1 MRIQPSVSI
10 RIAAFAASTDLIP
23 YGVQYEEK
31 EHIMKHTFTLS
42 SLVVA
47 GLLAS
52 APVFGVDQWV
62 DAEAEGGVS
71 RDMERSGYVGTSLS
85 DTRSRI
91 YVFGAPNSAF
101 PNPDIDETGFVIG
114 TSDPKKGEDELYGSI
129 LYDVGTLE

>member
-1 MRIQPSVSI
+1 
-10 RIAAFAASTDLIP
+10 
-23 YGVQYEEK
+23 
-31 EHIMKHTFTLS
+31 MKHTFSLS

-52 APVFGVDQWV
+52 APVFSVDQWV

-71 RDMERSGYVGTSLS
+71 RDMERPAGYVGTSLS
-85 DTRSRI
+85 DTRPRI

-114 TSDPKKGEDELYGSI
+114 TSDPEKGEGDFYGSV
-129 LYDVGTLE
+129 LYDVGAMQ

>member
-1 MRIQPSVSI
+1 MRIAV
-10 RIAAFAASTDLIP
+10 FAASTDFIP

-31 EHIMKHTFTLS
+31 EYIMKHTFTLS

-52 APVFGVDQWV
+52 ASVFGVDQWV

-71 RDMERSGYVGTSLS
+71 RDMERPGYVGTSLS

-91 YVFGAPNSAF
+91 HVFGEPNSAF
-101 PNPDIDETGFVIG
+101 PNHAIDESGFVVG
-114 TSDPKKGEDELYGSI
+114 TSDPEKGEGDQYGSI
-129 LYDVGTLE
+129 LYDVGAMP